1 MDIFPTIRIFQE
13 NPQKGIHRFAQ
24 MDTDFEKKP
33 QITQM
38 SQIGP
43 GICDDAVIFNFHLS
57 VFNFQLSTFNFPFSV
72 FHFPFFCYTFT
83 MKKALIWLKNLFK
96 KDIMLSVSILAA
108 LISLFITPP
117 SKELLHDINWR
128 TLATLFM
135 LLSVLEGFKSE
146 NIFEPIL
153 RKAGQISSIKLLTV
167 FLVFGVFFTS
177 MFVTNDVS
185 LIIFV
190 PLTIIL
196 FRSAGKEKVIL
207 PVLTFENIAA
217 IRGSL
222 LMPFGS
228 PQNLFLYAK
237 SGISTP
243 DFILMMLPLWIFSAI
258 LLFAFISLLYFRKK
272 ESTDLHGF
280 AQIDADGK
288 KPQMSQMSQIRN
300 NGKESTDL
308 HGFAQIDADGKG
320 TTDVTER
327 KKIHRLAQI
336 NTDYDSSGEAA
347 SDTGSPEGN
356 PRRRLMYQV
365 LFLIVVASIVSR
377 TRFYPLV
384 LALVF
389 ITLLIGDRKIL
400 LKTDYVLLL
409 TFLCFFTFSSSICRH
424 PAISGFLMKSVA
436 GHEYLWSIL
445 LSQLISN
452 VPASIV
458 LYPFSTNL
466 RALLY
471 GLDSAG
477 LCSIIGSLASVINL
491 RLYVREYPGKAL
503 AFIKTF
509 TWISLVFFAVVVIP
523 QLLVIIYF

>member
-1 MDIFPTIRIFQE
+1 MR
-13 NPQKGIHRFAQ
+13 NFA
-24 MDTDFEKKP
+24 
-33 QITQM
+33 
-38 SQIGP
+38 
-43 GICDDAVIFNFHLS
+43 
-57 VFNFQLSTFNFPFSV
+57 
-72 FHFPFFCYTFT
+72 
-83 MKKALIWLKNLFK
+83 IWLKNLFK

-196 FRSAGKEKVIL
+196 FRSAGKEKFIL

-272 ESTDLHGF
+272 ESTDLHRF

-288 KPQMSQMSQIRN
+288 KPQITQMSQIRN
-300 NGKESTDL
+300 NGKGSTDL
-308 HGFAQIDADGKG
+308 HRFAQILEKR
-320 TTDVTER
+320 TTDG
-327 KKIHRLAQI
+327 
-336 NTDYDSSGEAA
+336 TDYITSNNENVCAGEA
-347 SDTGSPEGN
+347 SDKNSYEN
-356 PRRRLMYQV
+356 SKAHHLRKIMYQA
-365 LFLIVVASIVSR
+365 LFLLVVASIVSR
-377 TRFYPLV
+377 TPYYPLV

-400 LKTDYVLLL
+400 IKTDYVLLL
-409 TFLCFFTFSSSICRH
+409 TFLSFFTFSSSICRH

-445 LSQLISN
+445 LSQVISN

>member
-1 MDIFPTIRIFQE
+1 MR
-13 NPQKGIHRFAQ
+13 NFA
-24 MDTDFEKKP
+24 
-33 QITQM
+33 
-38 SQIGP
+38 
-43 GICDDAVIFNFHLS
+43 
-57 VFNFQLSTFNFPFSV
+57 
-72 FHFPFFCYTFT
+72 
-83 MKKALIWLKNLFK
+83 IWLKNLFK
-96 KDIMLSVSILAA
+96 KEVMLSVSLLVAVA
-108 LISLFITPP
+108 SLFITPP
-117 SKELLHDINWR
+117 SRELLHDINWR

-146 NIFEPIL
+146 NIFAPL
-153 RKAGQISSIKLLTV
+153 IKRTKNLSTMKNLTIFFV
-167 FLVFGVFFTS
+167 FCVFFSS

-196 FRSAGKEKVIL
+196 FRAGGKEQYIL

-243 DFILMMLPLWIFSAI
+243 DFIKMMLPLWIFSAF
-258 LLFAFISLLYFRKK
+258 LLLIFIFLLYKKDLGEKIEIKELPQNNDDRK
-272 ESTDLHGF
+272 LHH
-280 AQIDADGK
+280 K
-288 KPQMSQMSQIRN
+288 
-300 NGKESTDL
+300 
-308 HGFAQIDADGKG
+308 
-320 TTDVTER
+320 
-327 KKIHRLAQI
+327 
-336 NTDYDSSGEAA
+336 
-347 SDTGSPEGN
+347 
-356 PRRRLMYQV
+356 RRIMYQV
-365 LFLIVVASIVSR
+365 LFVIVVASIVTR
-377 TRFYPLV
+377 THYYPVV
-384 LALVF
+384 LGLVF

-400 LKTDYVLLL
+400 VKTDYVLLL

-424 PAISGFLMKSVA
+424 PAISGFLERSVA
-436 GHEYLWSIL
+436 GHEYIWSIL
-445 LSQLISN
+445 LSQVISN

-477 LCSIIGSLASVINL
+477 LCSLIGSLASVINL
-491 RLYVREYPGKAL
+491 RLYMREYPGKVF

-509 TWISLVFFAVVVIP
+509 TWISLAFFAVVVLP
-523 QLLVIIYF
+523 QLWLIKIYN